1 MDVETTLAV
10 LIEKEP
16 VSEFASIYQFYEI
29 PDNEEKIISFIK
41 EYPFL
46 LSILLEAPREV
57 KRIFG
62 ENVPLGLELHHD
74 PEADFEELF
83 IVIKSTCSAEKA
95 RELMDKLGEEW
106 FLNLIEL
113 TNNKLSITEE
123 PL

>member
-1 MDVETTLAV
+1 MGAETTLAV
-10 LIEKEP
+10 LIGKEP
-16 VSEFASIYQFYEI
+16 VSEFASIYQFYEF

-62 ENVPLGLELHHD
+62 ENVSLGLELHHD

-83 IVIKSTCSAEKA
+83 IVIKSTYSAEKA
-95 RELMDKLGEEW
+95 REFMDKLGEGW

-113 TNNKLSITEE
+113 THNKLSITEE